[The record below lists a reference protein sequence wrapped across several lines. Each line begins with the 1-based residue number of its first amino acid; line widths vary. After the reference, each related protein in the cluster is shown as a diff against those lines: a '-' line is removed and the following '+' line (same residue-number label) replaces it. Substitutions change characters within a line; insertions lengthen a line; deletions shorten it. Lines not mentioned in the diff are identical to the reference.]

1 LALWNTLLIRI
12 TASIYKVSHGIAI
25 LFVFLFLL
33 IAIEITVS
41 AVDNIMFQLLN
52 EEQKK
57 KLAVSSAVSYKDS
70 EWFKI

>member
-1 LALWNTLLIRI
+1 LIP
-12 TASIYKVSHGIAI
+12 TASIYKVPWYRYFICIS
-25 LFVFLFLL
+25 FLL

-52 EEQKK
+52 EEQKRK
-57 KLAVSSAVSYKDS
+57 AVSSAVSYKDS

>member
-1 LALWNTLLIRI
+1 
-12 TASIYKVSHGIAI
+12 
-25 LFVFLFLL
+25 L

-52 EEQKK
+52 EEQKE

-70 EWFKI
+70 SEWFKI